1 MGARQSA
8 AKAHTTL
15 TDAAPT
21 LTPATQRPRTIP
33 QHPQPEGYEAAA
45 VLVPID
51 ELVRWAGNPR
61 DNTASVRKAM
71 RSIRTYGFGAPLLA
85 RIDNRELIAGDTRI
99 QAAMLLR
106 KRGMH
111 GLDKLPVRY
120 MSLDELKAHG
130 LAIADNRVGEDSEWV
145 EEKRDA
151 IVRDLDAAD
160 EDLAATGLDEEEI
173 DASLGIDEDGDT
185 PAPNEEADLEE
196 TYQVII
202 ECTTEGQQAE
212 LLERLMAEGLKCR
225 ALVG

>member
-1 MGARQSA
+1 
-8 AKAHTTL
+8 
-15 TDAAPT
+15 
-21 LTPATQRPRTIP
+21 
-33 QHPQPEGYEAAA
+33 

-185 PAPNEEADLEE
+185 PSPNEEADIEE

-212 LLERLMAEGLKCR
+212 LIERLMAEGLKCR